1 MPLEAMGRDLK
12 DMCGKSQPQTC
23 RLLVFNYRK
32 IKYMLE
38 KHDAWHGAM
47 VWPHHALV
55 KI

>member
-1 MPLEAMGRDLK
+1 MKCVAIVNHK
-12 DMCGKSQPQTC
+12 
-23 RLLVFNYRK
+23 RLFIWFSTIEK
-32 IKYMLE
+32 MKQMLE